1 MAKRERVICCSPSFQ
16 NRVIHAVMRMFYYDV
31 FFVILQRKALI
42 NTVIFLTP
50 RSSIYHDST
59 YSMKLFYFKEWFR
72 FARIGGIFYYNNSH
86 LLLV

>member
-1 MAKRERVICCSPSFQ
+1 
-16 NRVIHAVMRMFYYDV
+16 MRIFYYDV
-31 FFVILQRKALI
+31 FFVILQREALI

-50 RSSIYHDST
+50 SSSIDHDST

-72 FARIGGIFYYNNSH
+72 FGRVGGIFYYNASL

>member
-1 MAKRERVICCSPSFQ
+1 
-16 NRVIHAVMRMFYYDV
+16 MRIFYYDV

-72 FARIGGIFYYNNSH
+72 FARIGGNI
-86 LLLV
+86 LLQYFAFAAGMIYTVHPYFTYF